1 MEDWTDFILEN
12 GVERWK
18 IFKILKINGENDDN
32 YDDVS
37 ITEEQFQM
45 FVQRHEHLKGKGVT
59 VAPENNDD
67 MTKSYIMVSPD
78 GKFYQNTQ
86 DNDYKYSSNI
96 LEIGVPNA
104 LDEVGFEVTKFEK
117 RGGSYEL

>member
-37 ITEEQFQM
+37 ITEEQF
-45 FVQRHEHLKGKGVT
+45 
-59 VAPENNDD
+59 
-67 MTKSYIMVSPD
+67 
-78 GKFYQNTQ
+78 
-86 DNDYKYSSNI
+86 
-96 LEIGVPNA
+96 
-104 LDEVGFEVTKFEK
+104 
-117 RGGSYEL
+117 